1 MHPYVHCSITFNSR
15 DTETTQT
22 FINGQMDRK
31 VYSVYTMEYYSVI
44 KKDEILPL
52 AITWR
57 DLEGNMLKEIPYDFT
72 HVKSKNKT

>member
-1 MHPYVHCSITFNSR
+1 
-15 DTETTQT
+15 
-22 FINGQMDRK
+22 MDRK